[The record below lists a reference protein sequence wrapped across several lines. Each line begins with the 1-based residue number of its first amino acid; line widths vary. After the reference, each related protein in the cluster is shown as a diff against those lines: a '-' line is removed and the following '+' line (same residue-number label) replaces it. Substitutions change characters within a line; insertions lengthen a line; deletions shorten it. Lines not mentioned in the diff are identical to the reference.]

1 MSNSIGDIGATAF
14 SFLSLKI
21 KAMILGVIIVLFFL
35 IILPV
40 LLIGGLFSTES
51 NANDEEEEEQQVTS
65 SETTN
70 EVISDNDLTKYSE
83 AKFIIPFADWRTG
96 KITSM
101 YGTRVHPVTGVK
113 KKHTGI
119 DLVSLST
126 DKIVAAETGVV
137 TLRTYNPG
145 SSFGNGVELLH
156 TLDDGTKVYTFYAHM
171 QDGSVTCEVGDT
183 IEQGQVIGLMGS
195 TGLSTGD
202 HLHFEVRNKSGY
214 GNDIDPTSFLFG
226 NLK

>member
-1 MSNSIGDIGATAF
+1 MSNSLGDMGATAF
-14 SFLSLKI
+14 SFLSFKI
-21 KAMILGVIIVLFFL
+21 KAIILGTIIILFFL
-35 IILPV
+35 ILLPA
-40 LLIGGLFSTES
+40 LLIGGLFSS
-51 NANDEEEEEQQVTS
+51 NDKDEDEEEEQQVVA
-65 SETTN
+65 EENTN
-70 EVISDNDLTKYSE
+70 EVISDKDLTKYSE
-83 AKFIIPFADWRTG
+83 AKFIIPFANWASGR
-96 KITSM
+96 ITSM
-101 YGTRVHPVTGVK
+101 YGTRVHPVTGAT

-126 DKIVAAETGVV
+126 NKIVAAETGVV
-137 TLRTYNPG
+137 TLRTYNPE

-183 IEQGQVIGLMGS
+183 IQQGQVIGLMGS

-214 GNDIDPTSFLFG
+214 GNDINPTSFLFG
-226 NLK
+226 NLR